1 LLVAASDA
9 RKREADVAWAAAATN
24 LIAALCLAT
33 ILRPGLPGTG
43 RDAIARETYL
53 RTHVVLWRTG
63 WLAWHAAALTLLALL
78 VVLAFRARRTAP
90 LVSVVALVCATA
102 GIAADLSAEAML
114 MGVLPSVGRTAFAA
128 VERASLLLT
137 GYVGNGLYS
146 LAGALLTAAI
156 YRQLPRA
163 VAILAAVVW
172 GAGFFLS
179 AATLVDAARLQVAAT
194 AVLMPAFVVFA
205 ALLARWLRDS

>member
-1 LLVAASDA
+1 VAASDA

-43 RDAIARETYL
+43 RDAIARGTYV

-78 VVLAFRARRTAP
+78 VVLALRVRRTSP
-90 LVSVVALVCATA
+90 LVSAVALVCATA

-114 MGVLPSVGRTAFAA
+114 MAVLPSVGGTAFAA
-128 VERASLLLT
+128 VERASLVLT

-179 AATLVDAARLQVAAT
+179 AATLVDSVRLEVAAT

>member
-1 LLVAASDA
+1 VGRRRDQPHRGSVPRYDPATRPSRYGKRRNRA
-9 RKREADVAWAAAATN
+9 RNV
-24 LIAALCLAT
+24 L
-33 ILRPGLPGTG
+33 
-43 RDAIARETYL
+43 
-53 RTHVVLWRTG
+53 THPRFLWRTG

-90 LVSVVALVCATA
+90 LVSVVALVCATV